1 MVLSKESWTISIF
14 SDFERKDFGRLF
26 GLPLKE
32 RFLMDFG
39 LHLPLMDFGGN
50 PYTLDHLLAYV
61 EAAER
66 LGYAALAAN
75 DHLVFSRPWLDGPTA
90 LATVLSHSG
99 RMDLATTVS
108 LPVVR
113 GPVPLA
119 KSLGAID
126 RLSGGRLIACVGP
139 GSSARDY
146 AVAGISFDERW
157 KRFNEAIQTLRALWN
172 REGVV
177 FTGSYYNTEGITLE
191 PFPAQKSGPP
201 IWVGSWGSEAGLRRV
216 ARLADGWLAS
226 AYNTTPELFAKGW
239 QRLQELLIEA
249 EKDPTHFPNAI
260 ATMWLYITE
269 EERVAERML
278 NEVLAPALNRP
289 VEELRQ
295 RLPIGPAREC
305 AEKITAYGD
314 AGAMRV
320 YLWPIAD
327 ELEQV
332 RVFMEQVVP
341 LISSNR

>member
-1 MVLSKESWTISIF
+1 
-14 SDFERKDFGRLF
+14 
-26 GLPLKE
+26 
-32 RFLMDFG
+32 
-39 LHLPLMDFGGN
+39 MDFGGN
-50 PYTLDHLLAYV
+50 TFTLDDLINYA
-61 EAAER
+61 EAGQQ
-66 LGYAALAAN
+66 LGFSALAAN

-90 LATVLSHSG
+90 LATVLTHSG

-139 GSSARDY
+139 GSSERDY
-146 AVAGISFDERW
+146 AVVGIPFEERW
-157 KRFNEAIQTLRALWN
+157 KRLDEAIQTLRALWN

-177 FTGSYYNTEGITLE
+177 FSGSFYNTEGISLE

-201 IWVGSWGSEAGLRRV
+201 IWVGSWGSKAGLRRV

-239 QRLQELLIEA
+239 QLLQELLITA
-249 EKDPTHFPNAI
+249 GKDPSSFPNAL
-260 ATMWLYITE
+260 ATMWLYITDQE
-269 EERVAERML
+269 KDAERML

-289 VEELRQ
+289 IAELRQ
-295 RLPIGPAREC
+295 RLPIGSAQEC
-305 AEKITAYGD
+305 AEKLAAYHN
-314 AGAMRV
+314 AGVQRV

-327 ELEQV
+327 ELEQIKI
-332 RVFMEQVVP
+332 FMGQVVP
-341 LISSNR
+341 LIDGKIKT

>member
-1 MVLSKESWTISIF
+1 
-14 SDFERKDFGRLF
+14 
-26 GLPLKE
+26 
-32 RFLMDFG
+32 MDFG

-50 PYTLDHLLAYV
+50 PFTLDHLITY
-61 EAAER
+61 AETGEQ
-66 LGYAALAAN
+66 LGFSALAAN
-75 DHLVFSRPWLDGPTA
+75 DHLVFSKPWLDGPTA

-108 LPVVR
+108 LPIVR

-146 AVAGISFDERW
+146 AVVGIPFDERW
-157 KRFNEAIQTLRALWN
+157 KRLDEAIQTLRALWN

-177 FTGSYYNTEGITLE
+177 FKGSFYNTEGIMLE

-201 IWVGSWGSEAGLRRV
+201 IWVGSWGSNAGLRRV

-226 AYNTTPELFAKGW
+226 GYNTTPELFAKGW
-239 QRLQELLIEA
+239 QQLQEFLVTA
-249 EKDPTHFPNAI
+249 GKDPSSFPNAI

-269 EERVAERML
+269 EERDAERML

-289 VEELRQ
+289 VAELRE
-295 RLPIGPAREC
+295 RLPIGSAQNC
-305 AEKITAYGD
+305 AEKLAAYHNIGVQ
-314 AGAMRV
+314 RV
-320 YLWPIAD
+320 YLWPLAD
-327 ELEQV
+327 ELEQIKI
-332 RVFMEQVVP
+332 FMGQVVP
-341 LISSNR
+341 LIDGKIKR

>member
-1 MVLSKESWTISIF
+1 
-14 SDFERKDFGRLF
+14 
-26 GLPLKE
+26 
-32 RFLMDFG
+32 MDFG
-39 LHLPLMDFGGN
+39 LHLPLLDFGGN
-50 PYTLDHLLAYV
+50 PFTLDHLIAY
-61 EAAER
+61 AETGQQ
-66 LGYAALAAN
+66 LGFSALAAN

-90 LATVLSHSG
+90 LATVLTHSG

-146 AVAGISFDERW
+146 AVVGIPFEERW
-157 KRFNEAIQTLRALWN
+157 KRLDEAIQTLRALWN

-177 FTGSYYNTEGITLE
+177 FSGSFYNTEGITLE

-201 IWVGSWGSEAGLRRV
+201 IWVGSWGSKAGLRRV

-226 AYNTTPELFAKGW
+226 GYNTTPELFAKGW
-239 QRLQELLIEA
+239 QQLQELLITA
-249 EKDPTHFPNAI
+249 GKDPSSFPNAI

-269 EERVAERML
+269 QEKDAERML

-289 VEELRQ
+289 IAELRQ
-295 RLPIGPAREC
+295 RLPIGSAQEC
-305 AEKITAYGD
+305 AEKIAAYHN
-314 AGAMRV
+314 AGVQRV

-327 ELEQV
+327 ELEQIKI
-332 RVFMEQVVP
+332 FMGQVAP
-341 LISSNR
+341 LIDGMIKT

>member
-1 MVLSKESWTISIF
+1 
-14 SDFERKDFGRLF
+14 
-26 GLPLKE
+26 
-32 RFLMDFG
+32 MDFG

-50 PYTLDHLLAYV
+50 PFTLDYLITY
-61 EAAER
+61 AETGEQ
-66 LGYAALAAN
+66 LGFSALAAN
-75 DHLVFSRPWLDGPTA
+75 DHLVFSKPWLDGPTA

-108 LPVVR
+108 LPIVR

-146 AVAGISFDERW
+146 AVVGIPFDERW
-157 KRFNEAIQTLRALWN
+157 KRLDEAIQTLRALWN

-177 FTGSYYNTEGITLE
+177 FKGSFYNTEGIMLE

-201 IWVGSWGSEAGLRRV
+201 IWVGSWGSKAGLRRV

-226 AYNTTPELFAKGW
+226 GYNTTPELFAKGW
-239 QRLQELLIEA
+239 QQLQELLVKA
-249 EKDPTHFPNAI
+249 GKDPSSFPNAI

-269 EERVAERML
+269 EESVVERML

-289 VEELRQ
+289 VSELRQ
-295 RLPIGPAREC
+295 RLPIGSAQEC
-305 AEKITAYGD
+305 AEKLMAYHD

-327 ELEQV
+327 ELEQIKI
-332 RVFMEQVVP
+332 FMGQVAP
-341 LISSNR
+341 LIDAEVKT

>member
-1 MVLSKESWTISIF
+1 
-14 SDFERKDFGRLF
+14 
-26 GLPLKE
+26 
-32 RFLMDFG
+32 MDFG

-50 PYTLDHLLAYV
+50 PFTLDHLITY
-61 EAAER
+61 AETGEQ
-66 LGYAALAAN
+66 LGFSALAAN
-75 DHLVFSRPWLDGPTA
+75 DHLVFSKPWLDGPTA

-108 LPVVR
+108 LPIVR

-146 AVAGISFDERW
+146 AVVGIPFDERW
-157 KRFNEAIQTLRALWN
+157 KRLDEAIQTLRALWN

-177 FTGSYYNTEGITLE
+177 FKGSFYNTEGIMLE

-201 IWVGSWGSEAGLRRV
+201 IWVGSWGSKAGLRRV

-226 AYNTTPELFAKGW
+226 GYNTTPELFAKGW
-239 QRLQELLIEA
+239 QQLQELLITA
-249 EKDPTHFPNAI
+249 GKDPLSFPNAI

-269 EERVAERML
+269 EERDAERML

-289 VEELRQ
+289 VVELRE
-295 RLPIGPAREC
+295 RLPIGSAQEC
-305 AEKITAYGD
+305 AEKLAVYHN
-314 AGAMRV
+314 AGVQRV

-327 ELEQV
+327 ELEQIKI
-332 RVFMEQVVP
+332 FMGQVVP
-341 LISSNR
+341 LIDGKIKT